1 MVSLTSDLNFTVI
14 LSNAL
19 DCVVLLNRALCKSEY
34 HSLSKCSEVLSEG
47 NSSLLANCV
56 TQLILDISA
65 LYWSIFQQVIEKNR
79 QNFPT
84 DIWQFSGFIFVM
96 GLLFRVFA

>member
-1 MVSLTSDLNFTVI
+1 MTSDLNFTVI
-14 LSNAL
+14 VSYAL
-19 DCVVLLNRALCKSEY
+19 DCVVSLCKSDY

-56 TQLILDISA
+56 TQLILDISV
-65 LYWSIFQQVIEKNR
+65 LYWSIFQQLIEKNR

-84 DIWQFSGFIFVM
+84 DIWLFPGFIFAM
-96 GLLFRVFA
+96 SLLFWVFA

>member
-1 MVSLTSDLNFTVI
+1 MVSLTSDLNFTVMV
-14 LSNAL
+14 SNAL
-19 DCVVLLNRALCKSEY
+19 DCVVSLCKSEY
-34 HSLSKCSEVLSEG
+34 PSLSKCREVLSEG

-56 TQLILDISA
+56 TQLILDISV

-84 DIWQFSGFIFVM
+84 GIWLFPGFIFAM